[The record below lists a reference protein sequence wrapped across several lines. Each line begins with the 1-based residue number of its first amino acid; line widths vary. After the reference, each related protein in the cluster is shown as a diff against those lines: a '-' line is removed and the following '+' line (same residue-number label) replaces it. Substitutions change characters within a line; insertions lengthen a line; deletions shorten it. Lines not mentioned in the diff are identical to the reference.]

1 MPPRMLI
8 PLIVACGL
16 FMENLDS
23 TVLSTSLPA
32 IAADLHVDPIS
43 LKLALTSYLL
53 SLAVFMPI
61 SGWVADKYGA
71 RTVFMAAI
79 AVFTCGSALCSLA
92 HSLPELVLY
101 RIVQGLGGAMMVPV
115 GRLVILRSVA
125 KSEMIAALA
134 WLTIPALIGPV
145 IGPPL
150 GGFITTYLHWRWIFY
165 INLPIGALGLVLTW
179 KFITNVMEAHAPPLD
194 RTGFALS
201 GLGLSAFVFGLAI
214 LGESG
219 GSLSEGFALAAA
231 GLRLCGA
238 YVWHARR
245 TENPVIDLKLLAIPT
260 FRAGVLGASFFRIGV
275 GAIPFLLPL
284 MLQLSFGL
292 TPFQSGMLTFAAA
305 AGALVMKASAAPI
318 IRTFGFRRVLIVN
331 ALISAVFMGV
341 NGFFTAATP
350 HVLIFAVL
358 LAGGFF
364 RSLEFTAVNA
374 LAYADIQQAQMS
386 RATSFASVMQ
396 QVSLSLGVAI
406 ARADPAGGARA
417 CAARRIFRAEISP
430 LRSGLSRASARS
442 RLFRSCA
449 CRKEP
454 GTNWPAG
461 WRAPCRRMPW
471 RPTRGRKQPH
481 LNKPHNRGLSRPRE
495 QMRGGAP
502 SNIPG
507 ALFSCAGPIAAVQDF
522 RTIFHFGFANGRECS
537 AVTFTPLGVV

>member
-1 MPPRMLI
+1 MPTRMII

-53 SLAVFMPI
+53 SLAVFVPI

-79 AVFTCGSALCSLA
+79 AVFTGGSALCGLSN
-92 HSLPELVLY
+92 SLPQLILC

-115 GRLVILRSVA
+115 GRLVILRSVE
-125 KSEMIAALA
+125 KSELISALA

-150 GGFITTYLHWRWIFY
+150 GGFVTTYLHWRWIFF
-165 INLPIGALGLVLTW
+165 INLPIGLLGLVLTW
-179 KFITNVMEAHAPPLD
+179 NFITNVMEADTPPLD
-194 RTGFALS
+194 KTGFVLS

-214 LGESG
+214 LGENA
-219 GSLSEGFALAAA
+219 GSLNTGLLLAAA
-231 GLRLCGA
+231 GLVLCAA
-238 YVWHARR
+238 YVRHARR
-245 TENPVIDLKLLAIPT
+245 TQNPVIDLELLRIPT
-260 FRAGVLGASFFRIGV
+260 FRAGVIGASFFRIGV

-292 TPFQSGMLTFAAA
+292 TPFQSGMVTFAAA
-305 AGALVMKASAAPI
+305 AGALIMKATAAPI

-331 ALISAVFMGV
+331 ALVSAGFMGV
-341 NGFFTAATP
+341 NGFYTAATP
-350 HVLIFAVL
+350 HLVIVALL

-374 LAYADIQQAQMS
+374 LSYADIGQADMS
-386 RATSFASVMQ
+386 RATSFASVAQ

-406 ARADPAGGARA
+406 GALILQAAQAWRGETHIAQADFAIAFWIVAAIGAVSVISFLRLPKGAGEELAGLPVRTAVAPRA
-417 CAARRIFRAEISP
+417 CAANPRAEVS
-430 LRSGLSRASARS
+430 
-442 RLFRSCA
+442 
-449 CRKEP
+449 
-454 GTNWPAG
+454 
-461 WRAPCRRMPW
+461 
-471 RPTRGRKQPH
+471 
-481 LNKPHNRGLSRPRE
+481 
-495 QMRGGAP
+495 
-502 SNIPG
+502 IP
-507 ALFSCAGPIAAVQDF
+507 Q
-522 RTIFHFGFANGRECS
+522 
-537 AVTFTPLGVV
+537 

>member
-1 MPPRMLI
+1 MLI

-32 IAADLHVDPIS
+32 IAADLHVPPIS

-53 SLAVFMPI
+53 SLAVFIPI

-79 AVFTCGSALCSLA
+79 AVFTGGSVLCSLA

-165 INLPIGALGLVLTW
+165 INLPIGALGLILTW
-179 KFITNVMEAHAPPLD
+179 NFITNVMETDAPPLD
-194 RTGFALS
+194 KTGFALS
-201 GLGLSAFVFGLAI
+201 GVGLSAFVFGLAI
-214 LGESG
+214 LGEAG
-219 GSLSEGFALAAA
+219 GSIIEGFVLVAA
-231 GLRLCGA
+231 GLAFCTA

-245 TENPVIDLKLLAIPT
+245 TENPVIDLRLLKIPT

-275 GAIPFLLPL
+275 GAMPFLLPL

-292 TPFQSGMLTFAAA
+292 TPFQSGMLTFASAG
-305 AGALVMKASAAPI
+305 GALLMKATAAPV

-331 ALISAVFMGV
+331 ALISTLFMGV

-350 HVLIFAVL
+350 HAIIFAVL

-386 RATSFASVMQ
+386 RATSFASVTQ

-406 ARADPAGGARA
+406 GALILQAAQGLRGETQISRGDFAIGFWIVAAIGALSVISFLRLPKGAGNELAGGPADT
-417 CAARRIFRAEISP
+417 AAPDAMA
-430 LRSGLSRASARS
+430 ASAR
-442 RLFRSCA
+442 A
-449 CRKEP
+449 E
-454 GTNWPAG
+454 AA
-461 WRAPCRRMPW
+461 AP
-471 RPTRGRKQPH
+471 Q
-481 LNKPHNRGLSRPRE
+481 
-495 QMRGGAP
+495 
-502 SNIPG
+502 
-507 ALFSCAGPIAAVQDF
+507 
-522 RTIFHFGFANGRECS
+522 
-537 AVTFTPLGVV
+537 